1 MTQTATDDTA
11 RWNEWQR
18 ANRESSRRSEVHAR
32 IFACLMMVGVA
43 GWLALALVG

>member
-1 MTQTATDDTA
+1 VTQTATDDTT
-11 RWNEWQR
+11 RWDAWQR

-32 IFACLMMVGVA
+32 IVACIMMVGVA